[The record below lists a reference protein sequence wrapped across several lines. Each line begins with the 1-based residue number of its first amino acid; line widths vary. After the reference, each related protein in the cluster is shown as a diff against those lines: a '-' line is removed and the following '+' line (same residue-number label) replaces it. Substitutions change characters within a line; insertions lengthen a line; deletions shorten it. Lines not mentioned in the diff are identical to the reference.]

1 MRLAV
6 DYLLGSILAA
16 VAAIAIVSSADAQ
29 PAAAPV
35 PAPSAPASATVP
47 AIAASQPVPSRNA
60 AVRAAENAKE
70 PGNQRPEERVIPQI
84 SIPLRQKNIAPSPAT
99 PASAPGNVPGGV
111 DDGAARCLAARNAGE
126 KAACERGL
134 AASGPVKP
142 AR

>member
-6 DYLLGSILAA
+6 DYLLGSLLAA
-16 VAAIAIVSSADAQ
+16 VAAVAIASSAEAQ
-29 PAAAPV
+29 AAKLPSPA
-35 PAPSAPASATVP
+35 SAASATVP
-47 AIAASQPVPSRNA
+47 ANAASQPVPSRNA
-60 AVRAAENAKE
+60 VVRASENAKE
-70 PGNQRPEERVIPQI
+70 PGNQRPEERVVPQI
-84 SIPLRQKNIAPSPAT
+84 SIPLKSRNIAPTPAI

-111 DDGAARCLAARNAGE
+111 DDGAARCMASRNAGE